1 MLQRKS
7 PPIKI
12 ESLVSK
18 AHNHIDQDAE
28 LLLAVIRRQLMRPAS
43 LVKAPAGKTISSH
56 STAPRPQRSEES
68 LKTTSIQR
76 TGAAYDKSVVDA
88 DINRHKPA
96 KLSRNR
102 IPPPQRERILQK
114 YVAGKSVAL
123 IAREENRNR
132 ESVTRI
138 VRGDEVQALVR
149 EMRAQFYGL
158 AFDAID
164 AVRHTLQQQK
174 DGRVGYR
181 ILMNIGAVPGPAE
194 AEANAFQ
201 ARQPAR
207 EELTPYER
215 VAAQDESGRI
225 HPWGLALVHLAQE
238 RNKVFD
244 TSLLTTAEILHNRT
258 ITAVINEMTGGQ
270 CLNISLSDSIEW
282 NRLKTLAEEVLQG
295 KRSVSDKEI
304 VAVRK
309 QYIG

>member
-102 IPPPQRERILQK
+102 IPPPQRERILQR
-114 YVAGKSVAL
+114 YVAGQSVAL

-132 ESVTRI
+132 ESV
-138 VRGDEVQALVR
+138 
-149 EMRAQFYGL
+149 
-158 AFDAID
+158 
-164 AVRHTLQQQK
+164 
-174 DGRVGYR
+174 
-181 ILMNIGAVPGPAE
+181 
-194 AEANAFQ
+194 
-201 ARQPAR
+201 
-207 EELTPYER
+207 
-215 VAAQDESGRI
+215 
-225 HPWGLALVHLAQE
+225 
-238 RNKVFD
+238 
-244 TSLLTTAEILHNRT
+244 
-258 ITAVINEMTGGQ
+258 
-270 CLNISLSDSIEW
+270 
-282 NRLKTLAEEVLQG
+282 
-295 KRSVSDKEI
+295 
-304 VAVRK
+304 
-309 QYIG
+309 